1 MKDDQDQEFFNV
13 PEEMEEDPPLR
24 LKGNIL
30 GLDSSPGKVD
40 KIDLNKY
47 MNQKKNEF
55 SNRNFS
61 IGGQHQ
67 SNTQFG
73 TLTNVVLQ
81 T

>member
-1 MKDDQDQEFFNV
+1 
-13 PEEMEEDPPLR
+13 MEEDPPLR
-24 LKGNIL
+24 LKGNLL
-30 GLDSSPGKVD
+30 GLDSSSMKVD
-40 KIDLNKY
+40 KLDLNKY
-47 MNQKKNEF
+47 MNQKKSDF

-61 IGGQHQ
+61 IGGQNQ